1 MRRLLT
7 AVSALAIGVLASGVA
22 RADQCKPIHAMI
34 TTSVTGCLPGESP
47 IGFCTA
53 GNIDSGLLAGSTH
66 FGVQSMT
73 PTPSGDILYTG
84 VLTVTT
90 RSGTVTI
97 KDYGILTDGLYS
109 EMQQVVSG
117 TGHFK
122 HITGMLVSQGSL
134 LGGTF
139 TGRLVGTLCHFNRGH
154 DDG

>member
-1 MRRLLT
+1 
-7 AVSALAIGVLASGVA
+7 
-22 RADQCKPIHAMI
+22 
-34 TTSVTGCLPGESP
+34 
-47 IGFCTA
+47 
-53 GNIDSGLLAGSTH
+53 
-66 FGVQSMT
+66 
-73 PTPSGDILYTG
+73 
-84 VLTVTT
+84 
-90 RSGTVTI
+90 VTI

-117 TGHFK
+117 TGRFK